1 MQFSRQQ
8 TDEAAQRRARQFAAL
23 TELGFRP
30 ASEPLPVETLR
41 AGDSWRV
48 TQVVAAMGTR
58 VSVLAL
64 ARSRDRAEQA
74 IGTAWQRM
82 DELIG
87 TLSRHDGAS
96 ALSVLNDRGELR
108 DAPAELVKVV
118 AAAARM
124 HRLSGGAFDATV
136 LPVLEL
142 LESTA
147 GQGAFEE
154 PDAATMAGA
163 LARVDGAALRV
174 DGRRIFLEREG
185 ARLTLD
191 GIAKGYI
198 VDALAA
204 ALQAEGVR
212 SFLIDA
218 GGDIRTAGDH
228 AGRPWRVA
236 VREPG
241 EERSAELVQ
250 LHDGAV
256 ATSGSYEIAFDEQRT
271 RHHLIGPRDG
281 RSPQEC
287 ASVTVRAPD
296 AMSAD
301 ALATTVFLL
310 GPVAGLRLIDSIAR
324 AECLIVAR
332 DGSRHRSR
340 GWADSLSRRREA

>member
-8 TDEAAQRRARQFAAL
+8 TDDAARRRAQQVAAL
-23 TELGFRP
+23 TDLGFRR
-30 ASEPLPVETLR
+30 ASDPLPVETLR
-41 AGDSWRV
+41 VDDGWRA

-58 VSVLAL
+58 VSVLVL
-64 ARSRDRAEQA
+64 DPSRDRAERA
-74 IGTAWQRM
+74 LGTAWQRM

-96 ALSVLNDRGELR
+96 ALSVLNDQGLLR
-108 DAPAELVKVV
+108 DAPGELVTVV
-118 AAAARM
+118 AAARRM

-142 LESTA
+142 LERSAA
-147 GQGAFEE
+147 GGPFRE
-154 PDAATMAGA
+154 PDAATMAQA
-163 LARVDGAALRV
+163 LACVDGAALRV
-174 DGRRIFLEREG
+174 DGRRLSLDREG
-185 ARLTLD
+185 ARVTLD

-198 VDALAA
+198 VDAMAA
-204 ALQAEGVR
+204 TLQTEGVR
-212 SFLIDA
+212 CFLIDA
-218 GGDIRTAGDH
+218 GGDLRTAGDH

-241 EERSAELVQ
+241 AEHGAELVE

-256 ATSGSYEIAFDEQRT
+256 ATSGSYEISFDELRT

-281 RSPQEC
+281 RSPLGC
-287 ASVTVRAPD
+287 TSVTVRAPD
-296 AMSAD
+296 AMTAD

-310 GPVAGLRLIDSIAR
+310 GPVAGPRLIDSIER

-340 GWADSLSRRREA
+340 GWADSISRRRDA